1 MMTETGI
8 EVTLPGLVGLGVLGG
23 VQAINLCF
31 IINYYSTFILFYFK
45 QLEKYTLAD

>member
-31 IINYYSTFILFYFK
+31 ILIIFQHYITSNKIN
-45 QLEKYTLAD
+45 